1 MWTDYFES
9 IFLINLKRRPEKLAA
24 AREELDR
31 YRIGCQVIE
40 AKELPDGR
48 AGLFYTIK
56 ALIFRH
62 CLELQNMLIF
72 EDDIKFLR
80 DPGPTMDQ
88 CVEQLKQRQ
97 WDLFYL
103 GVNTH
108 GPFPNFTSP
117 NLLPVTEGFS
127 THAIAYSPTGQ
138 QKVNK
143 FQWRDAPI
151 DVMLANDVQRDGRA
165 FCSYPMLATQRNGY
179 SDIDKKEVTYDYIE
193 QRFDNHVRHLL

>member
-1 MWTDYFES
+1 MWTDYFNK
-9 IFLINLKRRPEKLAA
+9 IFLINLKRRPEKLA
-24 AREELDR
+24 RSKEELDK
-31 YRIGCQVIE
+31 YNIPYQVVE

-88 CVEQLKQRQ
+88 CVQQLRQRP

-108 GPFPNFTSP
+108 HPFSPFVSP
-117 NLLPVTEGFS
+117 NLLPVTHGFS
-127 THAIAYSPTGQ
+127 THAIAYSPSGQ
-138 QKVNK
+138 QKVNG
-143 FQWRDAPI
+143 FRWQGTPV
-151 DVMLANDVQRDGRA
+151 DVMLSDKVQSVGKS
-165 FCSYPMLATQRNGY
+165 FCCYPMLATQRNGY
-179 SDIDKKEVTYDYIE
+179 SDIDQKEVTYDYIE
-193 QRFDNHVRHLL
+193 ERFNNHVQHLL